1 MHDENGGNGDD
12 NGDSVTSISDA
23 GSATATPPLQIS
35 QTKQHGSVDGGLAAA
50 TDNNS
55 AASLTTSSTTA
66 NAATNVNSTTAT
78 PTTSI
83 PLGENTL
90 LVDISDALSEKDKV
104 KFTVHTRTTFPQ
116 YAKKDFFVVR
126 QHEEFIWLH
135 DRFEEN
141 EEYAG
146 YIVSIPTAHAIN
158 TLYYKNVINSVCNQ
172 IPPCPP
178 RPDFDASREKLQ
190 RLGEGEGNMTKEEFK
205 KMKQE
210 LEAYVLI

>member
-1 MHDENGGNGDD
+1 MLPLFFSVAVCILQDSADETTTNGSPLNEDQDHSGNGGDTAG
-12 NGDSVTSISDA
+12 SLSDA
-23 GSATATPPLQIS
+23 DTGTPPLQPLPGQLS
-35 QTKQHGSVDGGLAAA
+35 QSVSGSG
-50 TDNNS
+50 
-55 AASLTTSSTTA
+55 A
-66 NAATNVNSTTAT
+66 NT

-83 PLGENTL
+83 PLGDNCL

-104 KFTVHTRTTFPQ
+104 KFTVHTRTTFPG

-146 YIVSIPTAHAIN
+146 YIVSIDCIYCEMASIASAMASQFIC
-158 TLYYKNVINSVCNQ
+158 LSISQ

-210 LEAYVLI
+210 LEA

>member
-1 MHDENGGNGDD
+1 MHDENGGNGD
-12 NGDSVTSISDA
+12 NGDSVASVSDA
-23 GSATATPPLQIS
+23 GSGTPPLQIS
-35 QTKQHGSVDGGLAAA
+35 QVKQQGSVDG
-50 TDNNS
+50 DNNPI
-55 AASLTTSSTTA
+55 
-66 NAATNVNSTTAT
+66 NAATT

-104 KFTVHTRTTFPQ
+104 KFTVHTRTTFPT

-146 YIVSIPTAHAIN
+146 YIVSAAFRFHISMSHLISDSNLIPIRFHHVHRGQTSTHHVRNCNA
-158 TLYYKNVINSVCNQ
+158 SV
-172 IPPCPP
+172 
-178 RPDFDASREKLQ
+178 RA
-190 RLGEGEGNMTKEEFK
+190 KE
-205 KMKQE
+205 
-210 LEAYVLI
+210 I